1 MDEFSTI
8 KCYETSPSHAS
19 LTDDISSDGNICDS
33 IFLSYTLFVEEEQQ
47 SNMHTSIINPTS
59 IDCCDVLSNIDGSTD
74 ELLSN
79 MIIIHDTSPAVH
91 SA

>member
-1 MDEFSTI
+1 M
-8 KCYETSPSHAS
+8 HAS
-19 LTDDISSDGNICDS
+19 
-33 IFLSYTLFVEEEQQ
+33 V
-47 SNMHTSIINPTS
+47 INPTS
-59 IDCCDVLSNIDGSTD
+59 INCRDVLSNIDGSTD

>member
-1 MDEFSTI
+1 V
-8 KCYETSPSHAS
+8 
-19 LTDDISSDGNICDS
+19 SSNGTICDS
-33 IFLSYTLFVEEEQQ
+33 IFLSNTLLVDEERQ
-47 SNMHTSIINPTS
+47 SNMHTSVISPNS
-59 IDCCDVLSNIDGSTD
+59 IDSRDVLSNIDGSTD